1 MKLLC
6 EDFKSYGQEVLKTFE
21 QRAKEQGIYVVP
33 NNYEGIRISFD
44 SDEIKGWALL
54 RLSLHDPLMP
64 LNLEGLREGD
74 CDKMEEI
81 IRGLL
86 TGLDQLEVF

>member
-1 MKLLC
+1 M
-6 EDFKSYGQEVLKTFE
+6 KTFE